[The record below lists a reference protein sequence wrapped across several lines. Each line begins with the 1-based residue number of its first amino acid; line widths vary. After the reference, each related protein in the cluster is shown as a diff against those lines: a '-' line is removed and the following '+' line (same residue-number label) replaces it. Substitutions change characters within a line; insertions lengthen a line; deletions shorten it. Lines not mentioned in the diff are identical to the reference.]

1 MALTLPAELT
11 AWVTGNKIPIR
22 RWFDQ
27 GFDWLMAHAGWL
39 IDGASAAVGAAVN
52 RVQAVL
58 ESPHPLTIIAVAMV
72 LTAIFRRSLVA
83 MVIVG
88 LGYLFILNLGYW
100 SQTMQSLTLV
110 GLSCLIC
117 MGVGVPVGILAAHM
131 PRLHAVLRPILD
143 LMQTLP
149 SFVYLVPGVMLF
161 GLGQVAGLFATVI
174 FVLPAPIRLTQLGI
188 RQTPPALIE
197 AGRAFGASPMQLLW
211 KVELPSAW
219 PQILAG
225 LNQTIMLS
233 LSMVVIAAMVGAAGL
248 GVPIIRALSSMQVGQ
263 GFEAGFA
270 IVALAVCL
278 DRMLPQTPRDGSRAR
293 LRGMRQ

>member
-1 MALTLPAELT
+1 MALTLPDMA

-22 RWFDQ
+22 DWFDQ
-27 GFDWLMAHAGWL
+27 GFDWLMARAGWL
-39 IDGASAAVGAAVN
+39 IDGASGAVGAAVAQ
-52 RVQAVL
+52 VQAVL
-58 ESPHPLTIIAVAMV
+58 DTPHPFAIITLAMI
-72 LTAIFRRSLVA
+72 LTAIFRRSIGAVL
-83 MVIVG
+83 IVG
-88 LGYLFILNLGYW
+88 AGYLFILNLGYW

-110 GLSCLIC
+110 LLSCLIC
-117 MGVGVPVGILAAHM
+117 MGIGVPVGILAAHM
-131 PRLHAVLRPILD
+131 PRFYAILRPILD

-161 GLGQVAGLFATVI
+161 GLGQVAGLFATII
-174 FVLPAPIRLTQLGI
+174 FVLPASIRLTHLGI
-188 RQTPPALIE
+188 SQTPPQLIE
-197 AGRAFGASPMQLLW
+197 AGRAFGASHWQLLW

-278 DRMLPQTPRDGSRAR
+278 DRMLPQTRREGRSP
-293 LRGMRQ
+293 GMRQ